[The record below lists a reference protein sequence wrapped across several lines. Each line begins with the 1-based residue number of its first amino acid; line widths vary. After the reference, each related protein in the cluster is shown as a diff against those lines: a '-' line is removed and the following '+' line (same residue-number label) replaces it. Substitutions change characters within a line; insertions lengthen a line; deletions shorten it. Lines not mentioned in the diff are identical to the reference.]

1 MPRESSASLIL
12 VADDD
17 LHIVCLL
24 GLYLAKAGDSVES
37 AADGDEPLRQIWELP
52 PDLLV
57 LDIMMPGPDGLDV
70 CGSVRRASGL
80 PSAEVYAGGRP
91 GDAVGWAHG
100 A

>member
-1 MPRESSASLIL
+1 MQRESSASLIL

-24 GLYLAKAGDSVES
+24 GLYLAKAGDSVDS
-37 AADGDEPLRQIWELP
+37 AADGDETPRKVRELQ
-52 PDLLV
+52 PDQLV
-57 LDIMMPGPDGLDV
+57 LDIIMPGPDGLDV
-70 CGSVRRASGL
+70 CCSVRRASGL